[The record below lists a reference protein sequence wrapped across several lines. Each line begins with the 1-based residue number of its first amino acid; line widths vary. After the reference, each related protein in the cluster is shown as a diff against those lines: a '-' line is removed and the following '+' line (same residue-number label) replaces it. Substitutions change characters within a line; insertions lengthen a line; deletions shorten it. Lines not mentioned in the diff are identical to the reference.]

1 MCWIILG
8 KILCDS
14 RFKKSKSATFNKDIK
29 ITNFSRLNSMAPS
42 VHAHTHAH
50 TPTLQKDVEI
60 EEERDKNTIFEG
72 DFKISLPAFD
82 TF

>member
-1 MCWIILG
+1 
-8 KILCDS
+8 
-14 RFKKSKSATFNKDIK
+14 
-29 ITNFSRLNSMAPS
+29 MAPS